1 MSIGNEF
8 GTTQSMQPWNEVRES
23 RSVEKIEQYWERLR
37 AGRLIP
43 SRCEVDPRELE
54 GVLGNTFVL
63 ERIAPG
69 LARFRIAGSHIV
81 EITGLELRQMPASV
95 LFDVHSRLVL
105 CEALESVFDEPAAVH
120 MHLMSKGGFNEDDL
134 QGEMILLPLRSDSG
148 DVSRVLGG
156 IEMTGTV
163 GRKPRRLEITR
174 QARKTLTGFAGSAH
188 GAPRPRVTSEI
199 KQSFESAR
207 SSRAHLKLVVSND

>member
-8 GTTQSMQPWNEVRES
+8 KNAQSVQPWNEVRENCAI
-23 RSVEKIEQYWERLR
+23 EKIEQYWERLR

-81 EITGLELRQMPASV
+81 ESTGLELRQMPTSV
-95 LFDVHSRLVL
+95 LFGTHSRGILS
-105 CEALESVFDEPAAVH
+105 EALEAVFDEPAAVH
-120 MHLMSKGGFNEDDL
+120 MHLMSKGGFAEDDMK
-134 QGEMILLPLRSDSG
+134 GELILLPLRNDTG
-148 DVSRVLGG
+148 EVNRVLGG
-156 IEMTGTV
+156 IAMNGTV

-188 GAPRPRVTSEI
+188 SAPRPRIVSE
-199 KQSFESAR
+199 SMRPLECER
-207 SSRAHLKLVVSND
+207 STGAHLKLVVSND